1 MFWNRSALASACG
14 LLFFLL
20 CCTGYPG
27 ACQASDG
34 SVRVRVEAEGADGE
48 QARTRAL
55 AQGERKAFRRFLE
68 QQEHALPARGEP
80 SDEQVHEWM
89 VGFEIHREKLSARRY
104 KALVSYWF
112 DQDAI
117 ATWFH
122 TNRKASVTGASAPA
136 VPQSPVSETPVHPK
150 TVAPSPTRSDPE
162 NTPPPET
169 TAPSSL
175 AVLRIRVSFEK
186 LPQWVRFWQAMQKL
200 SAVHT
205 VSVHAFG
212 PREGI
217 LECTMV
223 SSSEPGAFEDI
234 LKKELA
240 CMDHGDNS
248 SVSSPEEG
256 VWHVRFTP

>member
-1 MFWNRSALASACG
+1 VFWNRSALASACG
-14 LLFFLL
+14 LLFFLV
-20 CCTGYPG
+20 CFTGHPG
-27 ACQASDG
+27 TGKASDG

-68 QQEHALPARGEP
+68 QQEPALPARGEP

-117 ATWFH
+117 ATWFQA
-122 TNRKASVTGASAPA
+122 NRKASAPAASAQA
-136 VPQSPVSETPVHPK
+136 APK
-150 TVAPSPTRSDPE
+150 SLPSATLVRQKDAAPSPARPGPE
-162 NTPPPET
+162 NAPSPEATP
-169 TAPSSL
+169 PSSL

-200 SAVHT
+200 SSVHT
-205 VSVHAFG
+205 VTVHAFG

-223 SSSEPGAFEDI
+223 SSSAQEEFEDI

-240 CMDHGDNS
+240 CMENGDNG